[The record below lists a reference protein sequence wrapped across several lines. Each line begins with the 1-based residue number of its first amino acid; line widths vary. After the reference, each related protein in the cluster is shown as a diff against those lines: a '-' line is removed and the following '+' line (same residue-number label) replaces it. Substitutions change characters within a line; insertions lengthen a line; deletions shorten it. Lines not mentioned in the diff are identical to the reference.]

1 MVNSNKQQQSKKRK
15 EKNVLFVKKKK
26 KKTLKEN
33 YLLIFGRIVYTN
45 KVYLD
50 SKQKEHD
57 FFYNLI

>member
-1 MVNSNKQQQSKKRK
+1 MCSLSKK
-15 EKNVLFVKKKK
+15 KN

>member
-1 MVNSNKQQQSKKRK
+1 LVNSNKQRQSKKRK
-15 EKNVLFVKKKK
+15 EKNVLFVKKK

-50 SKQKEHD
+50 SKQKEHG